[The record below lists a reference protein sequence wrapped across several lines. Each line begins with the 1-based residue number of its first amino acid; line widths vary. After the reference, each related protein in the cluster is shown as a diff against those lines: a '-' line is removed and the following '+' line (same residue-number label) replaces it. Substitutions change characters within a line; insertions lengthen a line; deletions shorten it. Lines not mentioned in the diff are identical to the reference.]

1 MAFLP
6 GLKSRGI
13 LPTFF
18 VKVILLAH
26 TPEPEKVVAA
36 AAKVCYSNSN
46 IKTLYDKLTPENTA
60 NFIQKLVDMG
70 HESPMEHVSFTFA
83 IDGVSRSFLAQIT
96 RHRIASFSVRS
107 QRYCTYESDDF
118 VEPVLKTEKEKEIF
132 NEAVKSA
139 KDYYDKLIEAG
150 ANKEDARAV
159 LPNAAQTCMMV
170 TMNARE
176 LKHFFGLRCCNR
188 AQAEIRTVAKEMLK
202 LVKEVAPNLFKNAG
216 PHCVSLGYCPEGSMG
231 CGQVQKG

>member
-1 MAFLP
+1 M
-6 GLKSRGI
+6 
-13 LPTFF
+13 
-18 VKVILLAH
+18 KVILLAH
-26 TPEPEKVVAA
+26 TPDPEKVVAA
-36 AAKVCYSNSN
+36 AAKVCYSNSD
-46 IKTLYDKLTPENTA
+46 IRTLYDKLTPENTA
-60 NFIQKLVDMG
+60 SFIQKLVDMG

-216 PHCVSLGYCPEGSMG
+216 AHCVSLGYCPEGSMG
-231 CGQVQKG
+231 CGQVQK